1 MKSLLHFFWFASLLC
16 ERISAQGMV
25 PLLRNQPRIAGS
37 SAVSVEPGVTMVNRF
52 TFTAPEDIPLT
63 MNEMEIR
70 PSEEAGT
77 NSRVHHRELDLNRPA
92 KRIKIEITEE
102 SQDLDQRNKE
112 EQISTDLYK
121 STPSQGVVPYSF
133 FFQSAK
139 KISAMAD
146 LDPYIIELAKRV
158 QAFVSK
164 IGASSRDWGWWI
176 HQNESLVLECFITA
190 HDALHKGILGEY
202 ERIWTLG
209 IVAALVKHLPLIP
222 TDLVKALQT
231 EPWKHH
237 VYLEIQAAIEF
248 EESLTHK
255 LRSLL
260 SNTPLEITN
269 QGLEECF
276 FRARLFKSHDEIR
289 QRYFPAKESGIDEFI
304 ANNLLNVKIP
314 EDDTR
319 TKEMIRSFVGYFK
332 HLEIPSWEETYAKA
346 IFIYLMDHWNETDG
360 GRMKSLLEWISADF
374 DLYRDLHFPFF
385 KADIKSILRNPEF
398 ASRGIKYNEL
408 IDTSKPLR
416 ATIFEDFLTSKGLT
430 DFSADLQS
438 DMYKL
443 TVIVSLIH
451 PSLKEL
457 VVQGIRKNFA
467 IVKRL
472 APVWLQMY
480 PYLEIGLS
488 RLFDY
493 QLAPFKKRP
502 NYFAVAHMVLLGEK
516 MSKFKATQQLGELIV
531 TIPINHSKIPPELT
545 NKILAEVEVIL
556 QTHTENTVIPK
567 VYVLVF
573 QVIHHLVKYYEGA
586 TKILFRKLNQNIK
599 FRKNISLSIDNVRK
613 PTIFV
618 DKIAQ
623 IDECVLI
630 YEVEPFLLSLKH
642 MVDSPTYWKWGQVNV
657 PEETIELWAKELEF
671 KTCPF
676 PFVLIDS
683 LPDPEA
689 ESLQW
694 LEK

>member
-1 MKSLLHFFWFASLLC
+1 MNPLLHLFWFASLFC
-16 ERISAQGMV
+16 ARISAQGMV
-25 PLLRNQPRIAGS
+25 PLLRNQPGI
-37 SAVSVEPGVTMVNRF
+37 AVSSVFGVEPEVTMVNRF

-92 KRIKIEITEE
+92 KRIKIEITEA

-139 KISAMAD
+139 KISAMTD
-146 LDPYIIELAKRV
+146 LDPYIIELAKR
-158 QAFVSK
+158 

-190 HDALHKGILGEY
+190 HDALHKGILGEC
-202 ERIWTLG
+202 ERIWALG
-209 IVAALVKHLPLIP
+209 IVAALVKHVPLIP
-222 TDLVKALQT
+222 TNIVKALQT

-248 EESLTHK
+248 EESITHN

-260 SNTPLEITN
+260 AKTPLEITN
-269 QGLEECF
+269 KGLEECF

-304 ANNLLNVKIP
+304 ANHLLDVKIP
-314 EDDTR
+314 EDETR
-319 TKEMIRSFVGYFK
+319 TKEMIRSFVGNFK

-346 IFIYLMDHWNETDG
+346 ICIYLMDHWNETDG

-408 IDTSKPLR
+408 IDPSKPLR

-457 VVQGIRKNFA
+457 VVQGIQKNFA
-467 IVKRL
+467 IIKRL

-502 NYFAVAHMVLLGEK
+502 NYFALAHRVLLWEK
-516 MSKFKATQQLGELIV
+516 MSKFKATEQLAKLIV
-531 TIPINHSKIPPELT
+531 TIPIKHSKIPTELT
-545 NKILAEVEVIL
+545 NKILSEVEGIL
-556 QTHTENTVIPK
+556 KTHTEITVIPK
-567 VYVLVF
+567 VYVLVL

-586 TKILFRKLNQNIK
+586 TKILLRKLDQNIK
-599 FRKNISLSIDNVRK
+599 FRKNISLSIDNVLQ

-630 YEVEPFLLSLKH
+630 FE
-642 MVDSPTYWKWGQVNV
+642 DSPTYWKWGQVNV